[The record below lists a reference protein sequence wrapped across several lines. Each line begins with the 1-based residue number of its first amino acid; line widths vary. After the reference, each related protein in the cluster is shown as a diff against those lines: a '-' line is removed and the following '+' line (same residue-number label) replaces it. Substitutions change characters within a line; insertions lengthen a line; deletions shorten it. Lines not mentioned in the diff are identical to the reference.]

1 MDNLFMS
8 KPPTMN
14 LSQAVQHLDI
24 EDLVYGWLNDTDHT
38 SGRFEKVKLDKI
50 AEDVASYMAELSVAI
65 DHVLQHENNSQFY
78 HEVRDS
84 IKRMTSVMGM
94 IDKFLREAFLIVD
107 SSEDLKL
114 VSLLHKLTVQ
124 SIRTKKQIAVL
135 TKRSNIAFELMDL
148 RDITFCELKR
158 ELVECEGRL
167 LRLKAT
173 PSSFFS
179 KSLPVESLSDFL
191 LSTSYSSSAAS
202 LESGLLF
209 VFTEEERTFSQGL
222 IDLESRLR
230 PGQVSIDMFKHK
242 LSEVDIPPGLFAEE
256 SEKSR
261 IESLRLES
269 EWIRL
274 SEDFVHLKNTTIGT
288 RLICVF
294 ENLNSVIA
302 KTTDQ
307 MIDEVQSAGSASEA
321 FGLDFKRCSAAVN
334 LVCEISSSEHPGL
347 RSCTTQYNSVIS
359 PRWRYLNE
367 LLQEKRELG
376 YFHNPTVQPLLSHVS
391 RNDGDFLRP
400 MKMNRSSTPSAEEVA
415 RWSSDQPLGL
425 GINLNLDIKPSPPV
439 PFSIKRSNRIV
450 DLNYDSHTLSSP
462 CPQQSIMQSTR
473 DHIGEYYNV
482 QTGLS
487 EEQLSL
493 PSTPAMFS
501 LTSPV
506 LHQEARTTETTPF
519 YTITKLDNPVSNIKR
534 SQGLSKDEKTSVF
547 EKLRKFDV
555 RASQI
560 PVLAANYLQMNLPV
574 LRKKYRR
581 DEGPSR
587 IPTISPDNDVF
598 CSPERRPNFTPS
610 TKKTVPNQGLQ
621 DAPSLKADSAKVE
634 KLESPPA
641 FLIAHKNASK
651 LKNSRRAEGT
661 VPLGDV
667 TNKHLR
673 ASQIKAPARKV
684 SLINSAMPNLAFS
697 CDTPRDAVSPVSWRS
712 TSPERP
718 CSSMGS
724 RFDEQHLT
732 QPLKHQKKAW
742 K

>member
-14 LSQAVQHLDI
+14 LSQAVQHLNI
-24 EDLVYGWLNDTDHT
+24 EDLLYGWLNDTDHT

-78 HEVRDS
+78 HEIRDS

-148 RDITFCELKR
+148 RDVTFCELKR
-158 ELVECEGRL
+158 ELAECEGRL

-191 LSTSYSSSAAS
+191 LSVSYSSSAAS
-202 LESGLLF
+202 LENGSLF

-242 LSEVDIPPGLFAEE
+242 LSEVDVPPGLFVEE
-256 SEKSR
+256 REKSR
-261 IESLRLES
+261 IESARLES
-269 EWIRL
+269 DWTRL
-274 SEDFVHLKNTTIGT
+274 CGEFVHLRNTTIGT

-294 ENLNSVIA
+294 EFLNSVIA
-302 KTTDQ
+302 ETINQ

-321 FGLDFKRCSAAVN
+321 FGLDFKSCSAAVN

-347 RSCTTQYNSVIS
+347 RSCKTQYNSVIS

-367 LLQEKRELG
+367 LLQEKRELDP
-376 YFHNPTVQPLLSHVS
+376 HNPTVQPLLSHVS

-400 MKMNRSSTPSAEEVA
+400 MKMNRTSTPSAGEGA
-415 RWSSDQPLGL
+415 RSSSDQPLGL
-425 GINLNLDIKPSPPV
+425 GINLNIDIKPSPPV

-519 YTITKLDNPVSNIKR
+519 YEITKLDNPVSNIKR

-574 LRKKYRR
+574 LRKNYRR
-581 DEGPSR
+581 DDGPSR

-610 TKKTVPNQGLQ
+610 TKKTLPNQGLQ
-621 DAPSLKADSAKVE
+621 DAPFLKADSAKVE

-667 TNKHLR
+667 TNQHLR